1 VAPDLI
7 PALLFGPHGI
17 EGLAKRHPD
26 VYRGPK
32 KDLMAKLF
40 PPVTSDLLTFYV
52 P

>member
-17 EGLAKRHPD
+17 KGLAERHPD
-26 VYRGPK
+26 VALGPRRE
-32 KDLMAKLF
+32 LMERLF